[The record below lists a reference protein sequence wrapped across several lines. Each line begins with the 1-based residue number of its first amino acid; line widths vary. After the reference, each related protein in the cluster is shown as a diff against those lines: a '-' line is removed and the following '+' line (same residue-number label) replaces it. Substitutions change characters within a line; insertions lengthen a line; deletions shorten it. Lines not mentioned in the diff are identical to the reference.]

1 MDIQNE
7 RDDSYIRQKWDEDIR
22 EKSLNEVDKK
32 KKKGKERR
40 ILKTKKKKNLRM
52 MMVLEQADVGSS
64 V

>member
-40 ILKTKKKKNLRM
+40 ILKTKKKNLRM
-52 MMVLEQADVGSS
+52 MMVLEQADVGGS

>member
-1 MDIQNE
+1 LDIQNE

-40 ILKTKKKKNLRM
+40 ILKTKKKNLRM

>member
-40 ILKTKKKKNLRM
+40 ILKTKKKNLRM